1 MKRIPA
7 IFTHILFLAGFLIFP
22 VLLMPPLIV
31 HKQFSDADQ
40 LFRSVIL
47 TNILAASAYYL
58 NYYYLIPSFN
68 LRRKYKAYTVS
79 LLLTAAAILLLPA
92 LCNFIIS
99 SLNIPFTF
107 VNSLRAPFPSLLTTA
122 MALMLSFILHK
133 NNEWKQAQ
141 RDKIE
146 MEMQKNAAEVSLL
159 RSQINPHFFFNTLNG
174 IYSMAIRQST
184 ETPAAILQLSQLM
197 RYVLYESEG
206 DKVPLEKEIEY
217 MSGYVKM
224 QYMRLSGNNTVNFE
238 VKNTSSGL
246 TIAPLLIIPFIENCF
261 KYGTSGNH
269 DTKMNI
275 SLDCNGKRLCFSS
288 SNTIIPGKM
297 DPDHKGIGI
306 SNVKRRLELVYPDRY
321 SLSIRENENVFAVHL
336 EMEL

>member
-7 IFTHILFLAGFLIFP
+7 IFTHILFLAGFLSFP
-22 VLLMPPLIV
+22 LLLMPPLTA
-31 HKQFSDADQ
+31 HKQFNDAGQ

-47 TNILAASAYYL
+47 TNFLAASAYYL

-68 LRRKYKAYTVS
+68 TKRKYKAYTVS
-79 LLLTAAAILLLPA
+79 LLLIAAVILLVPV
-92 LCNFIIS
+92 LCNFIMS
-99 SLNIPFTF
+99 RLHIPFPF
-107 VNSLRAPFPSLLTTA
+107 VNSLRAPLPSLLMTA

-141 RDKIE
+141 RDKME

-159 RSQINPHFFFNTLNG
+159 RNQVNPHFFFNMLNG

-184 ETPAAILQLSQLM
+184 ETPAAVLQLSQLM

-206 DKVPLEKEIEY
+206 ERVPLEKEIEY

-224 QYMRLSGNNTVNFE
+224 QHMRLSGNNTVNFE
-238 VKNTSSGL
+238 VRNTSSGL
-246 TIAPLLIIPFIENCF
+246 TIAPLLMIPFIENCF

-275 SLDCNGKRLCFSS
+275 SLDCNGKRLLFSS
-288 SNTIIPGKM
+288 NNTIIPGKI

-306 SNVKRRLELVYPDRY
+306 NNVKRRLELIYPDRY
-321 SLSIRENENVFAVHL
+321 SLSIRENEHEFAVHL